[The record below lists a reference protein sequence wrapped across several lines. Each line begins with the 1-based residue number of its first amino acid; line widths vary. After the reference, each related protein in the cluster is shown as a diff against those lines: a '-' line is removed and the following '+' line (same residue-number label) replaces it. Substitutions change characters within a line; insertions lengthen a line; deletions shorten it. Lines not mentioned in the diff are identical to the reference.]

1 MGLLS
6 TETLQRLRENR
17 NHDDPVP
24 VVKLFTP
31 YGNWAWLLAF
41 QDGTDRDKLFGL
53 CDMGI
58 GQPELGYVR
67 LSTLEDYDIRGI
79 VIEHDSGAVFDKP
92 LSHYA
97 RTARENGKIVT

>member
-6 TETLQRLRENR
+6 TETLNQLRENR
-17 NHDDPVP
+17 NQEDPVP

-31 YGNWAWLLAF
+31 YGKWAWLLAF

-67 LSTLEDYDIRGI
+67 LSTLEDYDNQGI
-79 VIEHDSGAVFDKP
+79 VIEYDRSAVFDKP
-92 LSHYA
+92 LSYYTQIA
-97 RTARENGKIVT
+97 RGNGKIIT